1 MSTQLAQQL
10 LHDKQNTVRAI
21 ACEAEVPPDFALAV
35 LDQESGFENNMR
47 GSLGE
52 IGASQI
58 LPSTAV
64 VLGLDL
70 QRLAREFSY
79 NARAGVSILRGLL
92 RQSRGNRHKALCA
105 YLAGPG
111 WPRLAPPLQSQVQA
125 YVASV
130 IEQLMQTRYAGVSCQ

>member
-1 MSTQLAQQL
+1 MSTQLGQQL
-10 LHDKQNTVRAI
+10 LHDKQNTVRAL
-21 ACEAEVPPDFALAV
+21 ACDAAAPPDFALAV
-35 LDQESGFENNMR
+35 LDQESGFGNNMR

-64 VLGLDL
+64 ALGLDL

-92 RQSRGNRHKALCA
+92 NQSRGNRHTALCG
-105 YLAGPG
+105 YRAGPG
-111 WPRLAPPLQSQVQA
+111 WPRLGPRLQSQVQS

-130 IEQLMQTRYAGVSCQ
+130 EQLMQTRYAGVSCQ